1 MKYFKGTLHAR
12 SVLTVEKLQPQNLPR
27 AGPLN
32 IYQVWRALSFFLYY
46 FYPGCSGFN
55 VTRYKEHKYA
65 IT

>member
-32 IYQVWRALSFFLYY
+32 IYQVWRALSFFFILLLSRM
-46 FYPGCSGFN
+46 FRFQ
-55 VTRYKEHKYA
+55 RYA
-65 IT
+65 I